1 MDLGGVDRAGD
12 PDDADHGHDGDEEF
26 VSRGWIPPEDRLW
39 RHPSEM
45 GAAAAGPRPTEGTHR
60 RPTSQERRAVLTLGV
75 AGAAAV
81 TALVATLTLFNGT
94 AGQSVAGRVVS
105 ATSATDTSLVDPTTV
120 SSATGSSPTGSTATT
135 GTVVL
140 GPSVA
145 DAVSRVRPSLV
156 ALISPSSGRAMGTG
170 VVIGNGSL
178 VLTSASVVAGVKRLD
193 AMTTDGKFL
202 RARLLGVDP
211 HAGIAVLD
219 VQTAGNPLSPA
230 TFADEVVQ
238 PGEATIA
245 TCLCTTDPSTTS
257 GPTPQVALSTVRVT
271 GDAVDI
277 DTGSA
282 LVDAIEA
289 DAPLS
294 PDPAGGLLL
303 DPQGRVIG
311 ILDGVTADGDGE
323 VGVFVPASLAM
334 GVADELAAGRQVTH
348 GWLGLSATD
357 LTGGCGAKVVSVM
370 PDLPAAMAGVAAGD
384 VVDAV
389 DGHQVCSLAELQ
401 ARLYV
406 APPRGVVQLHL
417 ETPDGGRT
425 LSLALTPAA

>member
-12 PDDADHGHDGDEEF
+12 PDDADHGHGHDEDDDF
-26 VSRGWIPPEDRLW
+26 APRGWIPPEDRLW

-45 GAAAAGPRPTEGTHR
+45 GASAGGESLRSVATHR

-94 AGQSVAGRVVS
+94 SGAPVAGRVVS
-105 ATSATDTSLVDPTTV
+105 ATSATDTSLVGPNTV
-120 SSATGSSPTGSTATT
+120 SSTTRAPSTT

-140 GPSVA
+140 GASVV

-156 ALISPSSGRAMGTG
+156 AVVSPSSGRAMGTG
-170 VVIGNGSL
+170 VVIGDGSL
-178 VLTSASVVAGVKRLD
+178 VLTSASVVAGAKRFDAVTASGKRL
-193 AMTTDGKFL
+193 K
-202 RARLLGVDP
+202 ARLLGTDP
-211 HAGIAVLD
+211 HAGIAVLA
-219 VQTAGNPLSPA
+219 VHEVGTPLAPA
-230 TFADEVVQ
+230 AFADEAVQ
-238 PGEATIA
+238 PGEPTIA
-245 TCLCTTDPSTTS
+245 TCLCTADPPTTS

-271 GDAVDI
+271 EGAVDV
-277 DTGSA
+277 DARSA

-303 DPQGRVIG
+303 DAQGRIIG
-311 ILDGVTADGDGE
+311 ILDGVTADGDGGL
-323 VGVFVPASLAM
+323 GVFVPAPLAM
-334 GVADELAAGRQVTH
+334 GVAEELAAGRQVTH

-357 LTGGCGAKVVSVM
+357 VTGGCGARVVSVM
-370 PDLPAAMAGVAAGD
+370 PDLPAAMAGVVAGD
-384 VVDAV
+384 VVDEV

-406 APPRGVVQLHL
+406 APPGGLVQLHL
-417 ETPDGGRT
+417 ETPAGGRT
-425 LSLALTPAA
+425 LAMALTPAA